1 VSKARHTRSMDVV
14 TAYDFR
20 LTLRTPLRCVALRT
34 PAVMEL
40 NTLPHGL
47 SVDDEAALLYEEQRR
62 CRTVL
67 LSNMVAELQGLA
79 AASLLARLQAY
90 GEIESLS
97 VTPSGG
103 AEAVFATLEQ
113 AEGAAAALD
122 NSKTDWRFGQRAKLA
137 AVKPATNRRVKETNA
152 QSAAPAP
159 VVSASAPAPETAASL
174 AEHSMLR
181 ASAPSFVPTAVANT
195 GAVAKAVAVA
205 HGEGS
210 NVAPTRRRGK
220 KRMPLAPPTA
230 PTGPKGPDGTRG
242 FAMGRGRPL
251 LRTA

>member
-1 VSKARHTRSMDVV
+1 MEELIGSHCGSTWDPENWIVSKARHTRSMDVV

-137 AVKPATNRRVKETNA
+137 AVKPATNRRVRDERTVDR
-152 QSAAPAP
+152 SR
-159 VVSASAPAPETAASL
+159 SSSL
-174 AEHSMLR
+174 CIRSCPR
-181 ASAPSFVPTAVANT
+181 DSC
-195 GAVAKAVAVA
+195 
-205 HGEGS
+205 
-210 NVAPTRRRGK
+210 
-220 KRMPLAPPTA
+220 
-230 PTGPKGPDGTRG
+230 
-242 FAMGRGRPL
+242 
-251 LRTA
+251 